1 MHFPRLLV
9 IASLAALSV
18 QPILAASR
26 DLPSANAE
34 SEGMSAE
41 RLARLG
47 SGMKQLVDEGKLAG
61 VVTMVSRHG
70 KVVEF
75 DAVGKRD
82 IAANAPM
89 QKDSIFRIY
98 SMSKPITGVAM
109 MILFEEGKWQL
120 NDPVAKYIPEFAT
133 LKVYGTDANNNVVM
147 KDQNHPVTM
156 RELMSH
162 SGGFTYGFFSNT
174 PVDKLQLQADVLNPN
189 NTLDEFIKRVAK
201 LPLNAQPGSEWHYS
215 ISVDIQGYIVQ
226 KLSGM
231 PFEEFLEKRIFK
243 PLGMVDT
250 GFYVPKDKL
259 NRFAEFYSYD
269 KDGKMQV
276 VGPHDGLNHDFSAK
290 PALSSGGGGLVST
303 ASDYMRFCQMVLNG
317 GQLDGVRILSPL
329 TVELMRTNVLAP
341 GLTVFGQVAGFGLD
355 FAVYTDP
362 VAAGGYYGKGSFYW
376 GGAAGT
382 WFWIDPVNDLIVLG
396 MIQQAAGTGAAAAG
410 GALPD
415 VRGLSHAWTYQA
427 IVK

>member
-1 MHFPRLLV
+1 MHFPRLLT
-9 IASLAALSV
+9 IAALAALAI
-18 QPILAASR
+18 QPVLAATR
-26 DLPSANAE
+26 DLPTASAE

-41 RLARLG
+41 RLARL
-47 SGMKQLVDEGKLAG
+47 SAGMKEIVDSGRLAG
-61 VVTMVSRHG
+61 AVTMVSRHG

-120 NDPVAKYIPEFAT
+120 NDPVAKYIPEFAK
-133 LKVYGTDANNNVVM
+133 LKVYSTEANGNVVM

-174 PVDKLQLQADVLNPN
+174 PVDKMQLEADLLNPN

-201 LPLNAQPGSEWHYS
+201 LPLNSQPGTEWHYS

-243 PLGMVDT
+243 PLGMTDT
-250 GFYVPKDKL
+250 GFYVPKEKL
-259 NRFAEFYSYD
+259 GRFAEFYNYD
-269 KDGKMQV
+269 AEGKLHA
-276 VGPHDGLNHDFSAK
+276 VGVREGLNHDFSAK

-303 ASDYMRFCQMVLNG
+303 ATDYMRFCQMLLNG

-329 TVELMRTNVLAP
+329 TVELMHTNMLTPNMTIFGP
-341 GLTVFGQVAGFGLD
+341 GAGFGLD
-355 FAVYTDP
+355 FAVYTDSA
-362 VAAGGYYGKGSFYW
+362 AAGGYYGKGSYWW

-382 WFWIDPVNDLIVLG
+382 WFWIDPVNDLVVVG
-396 MIQQAAGTGAAAAG
+396 MIQQAAGTGAAAVA
-410 GALPD
+410 AVPD

>member
-1 MHFPRLLV
+1 MHFPRLLAMV
-9 IASLAALSV
+9 SLAALSV
-18 QPILAASR
+18 QPALAAVH
-26 DLPSANAE
+26 DLPSASAE

-41 RLARLG
+41 RLGRLN
-47 SGMKQLVDEGKLAG
+47 SGMKELVDQGRLAG
-61 VVTMVSRHG
+61 SVTMVARHG

-82 IAANAPM
+82 VASNAPM

-109 MILFEEGKWQL
+109 MMLFEEGKWQL
-120 NDPVAKYIPEFAT
+120 NDPVAKYIPEFAK

-147 KDQNHPVTM
+147 KDPVHPVTM

-174 PVDKLQLQADVLNPN
+174 AVDKLQIEADLLNPN

-201 LPLNAQPGSEWHYS
+201 LPLNAQPGTEWHYS

-250 GFYVPKDKL
+250 GFYVPKEKL
-259 NRFAEFYSYD
+259 NRFAEFYTYD
-269 KDGKMQV
+269 KDGKLQA
-276 VGPHDGLNHDFSAK
+276 VGVKEGLNHDFAAK

-303 ASDYMRFCQMVLNG
+303 AADYMRFCQMLLNG
-317 GQLDGVRILSPL
+317 GQLDGVRLLSPL
-329 TVELMRTNVLAP
+329 TVELMHTNVLPANVPILAP
-341 GLTVFGQVAGFGLD
+341 GAGFGLD

-362 VAAGGYYGKGSFYW
+362 VAAGGYFGKGSYFW

-396 MIQQAAGTGAAAAG
+396 MIQQAAGTGAVATG
-410 GALPD
+410 TVPD
-415 VRGLSHAWTYQA
+415 VRGLSHAWVYQA
-427 IVK
+427 VIK